1 MKIVGGET
9 HQFGVRRSGDM
20 NQVVVTRAAQAEK
33 QRIQQ
38 LIQFYI
44 YDFTEYTGAAIQEDG
59 TYRPMPDIDK
69 YWEDPIRHHPY
80 LISVNSEAAGFL
92 LIRVRDEQRHYY
104 DFAHLFVMRKF
115 RRTGVGRI
123 AAEHI
128 FQQYGG
134 KWELHQLE
142 NNVPAQRFWDK
153 VIDEISDGTITVK
166 MENGKRYQRF
176 ACK

>member
-1 MKIVGGET
+1 
-9 HQFGVRRSGDM
+9 M
-20 NQVVVTRAAQAEK
+20 NQVVVASAAQVEK

-44 YDFTEYTGAAIQEDG
+44 YDITEYTGAAIQEDG

-69 YWEDPIRHHPY
+69 YWDDPISHHPY
-80 LISVNSEAAGFL
+80 LITVNDEAARFL
-92 LIRVRDEQRHYY
+92 LIRVRDEQSQYY

-123 AAEHI
+123 AAKCI

-134 KWELHQLE
+134 EWELHQLE
-142 NNVPAQRFWDK
+142 NNIPAHRFWDK
-153 VIDEISDGTITVK
+153 VIDEISDGTVTVK
-166 MENGKRYQRF
+166 NGERKKISTFCLQVVVQVVLVRVGYMT
-176 ACK
+176 